1 MEEDAIREID
11 KERMEREIWLAVDG
25 LPGNQ
30 PAAVRLRYK
39 DGMTWTSEVE
49 REALRWAEKELRI

>member
-1 MEEDAIREID
+1 MEEDAIREI
-11 KERMEREIWLAVDG
+11 EREIWLAVDG

-49 REALRWAEKELRI
+49 REALRWAEKELE